1 MKFTTCSHTIFT
13 WLSSTMKHL
22 PEKFNFEFLHA
33 FNFFC
38 AWNKGVSCCQLNT
51 ETFRRNIAYVVNLFV
66 VSLDIRVM
74 INILHEMI
82 KILHE
87 RMLKT
92 IYLNWFPSNISKKNN
107 SLDGYSNKPWING
120 YRFVISPVKLNL
132 SVWNHLWWTVYLRL

>member
-1 MKFTTCSHTIFT
+1 
-13 WLSSTMKHL
+13 MKHL
-22 PEKFNFEFLHA
+22 PEKFNFEFLYA

-38 AWNKGVSCCQLNT
+38 ARNKGVSCCQLNT

-87 RMLKT
+87 KMLKT
-92 IYLNWFPSNISKKNN
+92 IYLN
-107 SLDGYSNKPWING
+107 
-120 YRFVISPVKLNL
+120 
-132 SVWNHLWWTVYLRL
+132 